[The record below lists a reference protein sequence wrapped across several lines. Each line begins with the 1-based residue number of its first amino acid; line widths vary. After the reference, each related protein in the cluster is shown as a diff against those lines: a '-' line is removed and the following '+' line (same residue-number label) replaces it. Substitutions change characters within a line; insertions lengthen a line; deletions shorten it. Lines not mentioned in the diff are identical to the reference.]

1 MRIWLPAIK
10 AGSGTDVF
18 TERLAAALRSA
29 GADAVITWYPHRYE
43 FLPGLMRFFSPM
55 PEDIDVIHANSW
67 NGSVF
72 MRTGKPVVVT
82 VHHLVHDP
90 AYAPYRS
97 FAQAAYHR
105 WHIRRRELKAV
116 QRAAAVT
123 AVSSYV
129 AGTVRRF
136 SGRDGIT
143 VIPNW
148 VDTARYR
155 PAEDYRFDTQRR
167 FRLLMVGNTGR
178 RKGSDLLGALLA
190 RLGEAFELRCTGGL
204 RHADRRS
211 REDVVWLGHLSEA
224 GLIDEYQHCDAVISL
239 SRYEGFGY
247 TALEAM
253 ACGKPFVGFDT
264 SGLAEVVSS
273 GVTGMLV
280 PVDDVD
286 ALARQCHLLREQ
298 AALRE
303 NMACA
308 ARQAA
313 MHEFSEKNALDGY
326 IGVYRQAIES
336 CSSLRGA

>member
-1 MRIWLPAIK
+1 MRIWLPAIR
-10 AGSGTDVF
+10 AGSGADVF

-29 GADAVITWYPHRYE
+29 GADAVITWYPHHYE
-43 FLPGLMRFFSPM
+43 FAPELMRYFSPM
-55 PEDIDVIHANSW
+55 PEKIDVIHANSW
-67 NGSVF
+67 SGSAF
-72 MRTGKPVVVT
+72 LRMGKALVVT

-105 WHIRRRELKAV
+105 WHIRGRELKAI

-136 SGRDGIT
+136 SGRDGIA
-143 VIPNW
+143 VIHNW

-155 PAEDYRFDTQRR
+155 PAEDYRFDTERR

-178 RKGSDLLGALLA
+178 RKGSDLLAPLLA
-190 RLGEAFELRCTGGL
+190 RLGDAFELRCTGGL
-204 RHADRRS
+204 RDADRQGTV
-211 REDVVWLGHLSEA
+211 DVVWLGHLPEA
-224 GLIDEYQHCDAVISL
+224 GLIHEYQHCDAVISL

-253 ACGKPFVGFDT
+253 ACGKPFVGFST
-264 SGLAEVVSS
+264 SGLAEVVKN
-273 GVTGMLV
+273 GVTGMLA
-280 PVDDVD
+280 PIDDVD

-298 AALRE
+298 TGLRE
-303 NMACA
+303 TMGVA

-313 MHEFSEKNALDGY
+313 VHEFSEKNALEGY
-326 IGVYRQAIES
+326 IDVYRRAMAS
-336 CSSLRGA
+336 CSSPRGV